1 MEQNRPARPGAIALN
16 SASKVRNE
24 PQADRIPCDQRR
36 RPASQWSTDTTPA
49 PRAINHSSNAAHV
62 PWVA

>member
-1 MEQNRPARPGAIALN
+1 MEQNRPGRPGAIAQIRT
-16 SASKVRNE
+16 SKVRYE

-49 PRAINHSSNAAHV
+49 PRAINHSSNAAQV